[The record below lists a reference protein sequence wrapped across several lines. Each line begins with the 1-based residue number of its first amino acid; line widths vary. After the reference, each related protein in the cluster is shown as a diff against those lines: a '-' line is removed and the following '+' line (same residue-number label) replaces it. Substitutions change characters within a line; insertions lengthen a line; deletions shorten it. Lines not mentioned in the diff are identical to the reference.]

1 MRIARLAVPAA
12 IAAAIAGCTSAS
24 HAHAS
29 PPVASSASPAA
40 TAYSKILVIPEEN
53 HSYSQIIGSGS
64 APYLNQLATT
74 YGLATNYDAGY
85 AVSCPSLPG
94 YLLMT
99 EGTTNNICDDN
110 GPGSHPQ
117 SGDNV
122 FHQAAATGRQW
133 RGYAESMP
141 SNCATSNSGNY
152 AVRHAPAP
160 YYTDEAT
167 DCASWDVPLG
177 TTTAGAFQ
185 ADLAAGTLPA
195 YSFVT
200 PNLCHDMH
208 GGTGCS
214 SNLVKAGDDWLGTW
228 IPKILASPDY
238 TAGRLVVVITF
249 DEGSSSTNH
258 IATVVVSPT
267 TSHVSSGTA
276 FTHCSL
282 LRTSEEIIGQPL
294 LGCAASAT
302 SMRAAFGL

>member
-12 IAAAIAGCTSAS
+12 IAAAMAGCTSAS
-24 HAHAS
+24 NAHAS
-29 PPVASSASPAA
+29 PPVATSSPAA
-40 TAYSKILVIPEEN
+40 TGYSKILVIPEEN
-53 HSYSQIIGSGS
+53 HAYTQIVGSSS
-64 APYLNQLATT
+64 APYFNQLATT
-74 YGLATNYDAGY
+74 YGLATNYNAGY
-85 AVSCPSLPG
+85 PVNCPSLPA

-99 EGTTNNICDDN
+99 EGTTNNVCDDN

-117 SGDNV
+117 SGDNI
-122 FHQAAATGRQW
+122 FHQAAASGGQW

-141 SNCATSNSGNY
+141 SNCRTSNSGNY

-160 YYTDEAT
+160 YYTDEAAN
-167 DCASWDVPLG
+167 CANWDVPLG
-177 TTTAGAFQ
+177 TTTSGAFQ

-214 SNLVKAGDDWLGTW
+214 SNLIKAGDDWLRTW
-228 IPKILASPDY
+228 ITKIVASPDY

-249 DEGSSSTNH
+249 DEGSSSTNS
-258 IATVVVSPT
+258 IPTVVISPT

-294 LGCAASAT
+294 LGCATSAN
-302 SMRAAFGL
+302 SMRADFHL